1 MKISTSQYFTT
12 MNNLMTEQHGKI
24 AKLQAQLSVGKKNVT
39 PSTDVKATTASLKLS
54 EVITKQKDDIANLKN
69 VNAGY
74 KEEEAILM
82 SMSDMM
88 IRMEDISVAARSD
101 TYADSDLDIFAIEV
115 EGYMDDIRGLA
126 NSRDSNGHFMF
137 AGTKVTTLPF
147 TKDAA
152 GAVVYNGNQ
161 TEPKLELDTGYKL
174 PLSISGHKLA
184 GVITRTN
191 GVTTTKVDMF
201 KVMQD
206 FVTALKANSKV
217 GVDLALD
224 ELQVVSSNLAKN
236 LVDNGLRQNLVDQR
250 RDIGE
255 GKILIYKG
263 LLSDAQDV
271 DYATAI
277 TQLSSDM
284 LALEAAQSTFAKV
297 SQLSLFS
304 FLR

>member
-12 MNNLMTEQHGKI
+12 MNNLMSDQHTKI
-24 AKLQAQLSVGKKNVT
+24 AKLQAQLSAGKKNVT

-54 EVITKQKDDIANLKN
+54 EVISGQQDDIAILKS
-69 VNAGY
+69 VKAGY
-74 KEEEAILM
+74 KEEEVIMM

-88 IRMEDISVAARSD
+88 IRMQDISIAARSD
-101 TYADSDLDIFAIEV
+101 TYSSSDLDIFAIEV
-115 EGYMDDIRGLA
+115 EGYMNDIRGLA
-126 NSRDSNGHFMF
+126 NSRDSIGHFMF

-147 TKDAA
+147 TKNVA
-152 GAVVYNGNQ
+152 GTVIYNGNQ
-161 TEPKLELDTGYKL
+161 TESKLELDTGYKL
-174 PLSISGHKLA
+174 PLSISGNKLA
-184 GVITRTN
+184 GIITR
-191 GVTTTKVDMF
+191 GATKIDMF
-201 KVMQD
+201 QVMQD
-206 FVTALKANSKV
+206 FVTSLKTSNKA
-217 GVDLALD
+217 GVDTAID
-224 ELQVVSSNLAKN
+224 ELKVVSSNLAKN

-255 GKILIYKG
+255 GKIVIYKG

-271 DYATAI
+271 DYASAI
-277 TQLSSDM
+277 TQLSADM